1 MSNKTK
7 ENKEI
12 ILTEIKTIH
21 ENRINKYLFNEKLNL
36 INKIVNELD
45 NFSFKIKDTF
55 NDFIKEN
62 ISDNPNKKRKIGE
75 NEEITMNT
83 YTMKDIFSYIIN
95 KINKKENINL
105 IEEENR
111 DFIFQC
117 FKLKIGYPL

>member
-1 MSNKTK
+1 
-7 ENKEI
+7 
-12 ILTEIKTIH
+12 
-21 ENRINKYLFNEKLNL
+21 
-36 INKIVNELD
+36 
-45 NFSFKIKDTF
+45 
-55 NDFIKEN
+55 
-62 ISDNPNKKRKIGE
+62 
-75 NEEITMNT
+75 MNT